1 MQQRMNTNW
10 PETFHKIY
18 SLVTWS
24 WLRRRNVSLIQKGDN
39 FTNFKAS
46 LLVWI
51 KNGHVFQNNSSLVHI
66 SCVLSFIFKLCYT
79 YLCFNRSVWR
89 KSFLTSKVRINGL
102 SQRGRPPM
110 LPSVLHCC
118 TVSVPYLIWFQK
130 YVFHLLFYFQQRH
143 FSFLQNLLVIIFNP
157 KEPELLGGVFFGEMK
172 FPLLNYLSNEDHSIS
187 YESWD
192 DQLTFET

>member
-1 MQQRMNTNW
+1 MSPGQ
-10 PETFHKIY
+10 
-18 SLVTWS
+18 
-24 WLRRRNVSLIQKGDN
+24 LRRRNVSLIQKGDN

-51 KNGHVFQNNSSLVHI
+51 KNGHVFQNNSSLVNI

-143 FSFLQNLLVIIFNP
+143 FSFLQNLLVIHCEKNCFKIVAVSIF
-157 KEPELLGGVFFGEMK
+157 
-172 FPLLNYLSNEDHSIS
+172 
-187 YESWD
+187 
-192 DQLTFET
+192 